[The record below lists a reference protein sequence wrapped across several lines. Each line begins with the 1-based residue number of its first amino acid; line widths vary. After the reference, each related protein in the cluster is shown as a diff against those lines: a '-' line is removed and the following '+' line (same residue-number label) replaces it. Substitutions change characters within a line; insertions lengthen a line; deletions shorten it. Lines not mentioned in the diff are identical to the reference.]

1 MTELE
6 TMLLNWLPVGTVTE
20 EKAASPSPST
30 VSAEGCC
37 SCGVLT
43 HATADC
49 TYGMAGGTRRG
60 PVHPGTGSSGEPP
73 GPVDGKRR
81 LIRGE
86 GLVARI
92 SDDYRPQRPVV
103 GKDIPGRAVPCHVGT
118 ARLLETVN
126 ARTRSV
132 ACAVHHPYSDSDESD
147 NDVLYAE
154 EHDTTVQQV
163 SRRKGWLTQ
172 TANNSCDEGCAKLDD
187 FKWFLPAE
195 ERAGDLTAPESE
207 IETWDSDS
215 DRLDPHTDSSAVIM
229 PSGGRSDETYGGL
242 RLAPAIVS
250 GRDVLM
256 EDGAVAVD
264 TRQVSAASDSIV
276 SRKIQRESEY
286 VPTIVPTVVVAPQT
300 AAEVVQPKPRDYC
313 YTDSLPPVSECL
325 DSPSMDTPDSGESG
339 MEMAGGN
346 PPADIDV
353 VPDVLPT
360 AISVK
365 TVVSDKSEIAGD
377 DPAEESLDV
386 GSDVCVG
393 TDSMPTAVSVRTVVT
408 EEWMDR
414 FVMNPVECPSVSS
427 TSAVARTFGPA
438 VSEEYSPFFLLGGG
452 AC

>member
-1 MTELE
+1 MSPSGLGGNLTDCDRR
-6 TMLLNWLPVGTVTE
+6 
-20 EKAASPSPST
+20 ASPVEEGAPVRELIQLSVLGEPMVNSLQEPMP
-30 VSAEGCC
+30 AEKR
-37 SCGVLT
+37 LEYAIQ
-43 HATADC
+43 ATAVIWQPVEQMRYVVSDDVDSF
-49 TYGMAGGTRRG
+49 GMA
-60 PVHPGTGSSGEPP
+60 P
-73 GPVDGKRR
+73 
-81 LIRGE
+81 
-86 GLVARI
+86 
-92 SDDYRPQRPVV
+92 
-103 GKDIPGRAVPCHVGT
+103 
-118 ARLLETVN
+118 
-126 ARTRSV
+126 
-132 ACAVHHPYSDSDESD
+132 
-147 NDVLYAE
+147 
-154 EHDTTVQQV
+154 
-163 SRRKGWLTQ
+163 W
-172 TANNSCDEGCAKLDD
+172 
-187 FKWFLPAE
+187 
-195 ERAGDLTAPESE
+195 DLTAPESE
-207 IETWDSDS
+207 IETSDSDS

-242 RLAPAIVS
+242 SLAPAIVS

-325 DSPSMDTPDSGESG
+325 DSPSMDNPDSGESG

-365 TVVSDKSEIAGD
+365 TVVSDKSEMAGD

-438 VSEEYSPFFLLGGG
+438 VSEEYSPVFFAGGG
-452 AC
+452 GGC